1 MPIKLT
7 LERVIT
13 EVGKSPADIKWGWRF
28 RQTPYTRESWET
40 FDIPVVCGVAGV
52 YTAYLPDELDAE
64 IYIRWYKHLLKEKA
78 LQELHEARQDIQ
90 QKIDSLWNAK

>member
-28 RQTPYTRESWET
+28 RQTPYTREPWET

-52 YTAYLPDELDAE
+52 YTAYIPDNEQDIE
-64 IYIRWYKHLLKEKA
+64 SYKQKLKDKA
-78 LQELHEARQDIQ
+78 LDEMQETIAGILDQ
-90 QKIDSLWNAK
+90 IDSLGNAK